1 MTGVFKSAQVHLVIA
16 MVLGALFLAGSPAI
30 VPSKVQASTQNATAT
45 PGLPAQHEFWG
56 QVRQGASGTVAGGN
70 PAAGQL
76 IQSEG
81 EYWRYLRN
89 GPISKYGAMAILGMV
104 LLLCLFYLLRGRIK
118 IERGWSGW
126 TVERFNNIERFG
138 HWLLAGSFIILGL
151 TGLNMLYGRYVLM
164 PVLGPEAFAM
174 LTQIGKYLHN
184 YLAFA
189 FMLGLA
195 IVFVLWIKDNFPTLV
210 DLKWLAKGGGLFTKG
225 SHPPSRRFNAGQKII
240 FWLVILGGISISLS
254 GISLMF
260 PFQTAMFAKTFG
272 VLNGLGFNLPTEIT
286 PLQEQQLAQ
295 LWHNIASIFMICV
308 ILAHIYIGSVGMEGA
323 FAAMGEGR
331 VDLSWA
337 KEHHNLW
344 VEKLEKEGNLD
355 LREAEEEPEASRQPA
370 E

>member
-1 MTGVFKSAQVHLVIA
+1 MTGVFSLARVHLVIA
-16 MVLGALFLAGSPAI
+16 LVVGLFILAASPVVI
-30 VPSKVQASTQNATAT
+30 HTEVQASTQNAVST
-45 PGLPAQHEFWG
+45 PGLPAQHEFW
-56 QVRQGASGTVAGGN
+56 QDVRKGAAGTVAGGN

-89 GPISKYGAMAILGMV
+89 GPISKYGAMAILGMF

-126 TVERFNNIERFG
+126 TIERFNNIERFG

-151 TGLNMLYGRYVLM
+151 SGLNMLYGKHVLL

-184 YLAFA
+184 YLSFA
-189 FMLGLA
+189 FMLGLV
-195 IVFVLWIKDNFPTLV
+195 IVFVLWIKDNFPSLA
-210 DLKWLAKGGGLFTKG
+210 DLKWLAVAGGLFTKG
-225 SHPPSRRFNAGQKII
+225 SHPPAKRFNAGQKII

-254 GISLMF
+254 GLALMF
-260 PFQTAMFAKTFG
+260 PFQFNLFAKTFG
-272 VLNGLGFNLPTEIT
+272 VLNTIGFDFPTQVT
-286 PLQEQQLAQ
+286 PLQELQLSQ

-337 KEHHNLW
+337 KEHHSLW

-355 LREAEEEPEASRQPA
+355 LREAEEEPEASTQPA